1 MIEDPHRDAPSSE
14 PRKLRGFSDSLP
26 MALLRAREALMR
38 HFRPM
43 LRHFD
48 LTEQQWRVLRA
59 LSAADAADLGELANR
74 TLLLG
79 PSLSRIL
86 KDMEARGLVRRSA
99 DVDDQ
104 RVGRVALAPA
114 GAALIEEVGAH
125 SEAIYAELA
134 VRLGAPR
141 VDEALRLSR
150 DIDAALG
157 AGAPIAPALPPR
169 AAPKRSRRGR
179 PLKR

>member
-1 MIEDPHRDAPSSE
+1 
-14 PRKLRGFSDSLP
+14 

-59 LSAADAADLGELANR
+59 LSAADAADLGELAHR

-86 KDMEARGLVRRSA
+86 KDMETRGLVLRSA

-104 RVGRVALAPA
+104 RIGRVALAPA

-134 VRLGAPR
+134 ARLGADR
-141 VDEALRLSR
+141 IDGALRLSR
-150 DIDAALG
+150 DIDATLG

-169 AAPKRSRRGR
+169 AAAKRSRRGR
-179 PLKR
+179 PART

>member
-1 MIEDPHRDAPSSE
+1 MTDDPHRAAPSSE
-14 PRKLRGFSDSLP
+14 PRRLRGFSDSLP

-86 KDMEARGLVRRSA
+86 RDMETRGLVLRSA
-99 DVDDQ
+99 DADDQ

-134 VRLGAPR
+134 ARLGADR
-141 VDEALRLSR
+141 IDEALRLSR

-169 AAPKRSRRGR
+169 AAAKRSRRGR